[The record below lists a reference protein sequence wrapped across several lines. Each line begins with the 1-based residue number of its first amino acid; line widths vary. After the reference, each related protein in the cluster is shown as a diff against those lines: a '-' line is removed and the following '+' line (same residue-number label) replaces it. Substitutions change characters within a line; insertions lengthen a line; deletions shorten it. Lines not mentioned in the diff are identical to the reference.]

1 MIFGVLIIVWSILIL
16 LFGTAVMAIRAA
28 SHTRL
33 SAILKN
39 RADEERLTSFFNH
52 QHQYELITQVCQ
64 QLCVMLFVVTILFWL
79 PDADPW
85 YIKSL
90 YALLASLPWLLLFG
104 IGIPAGWARY
114 AGDSFLAK
122 MLPLLELLRKTSSPA
137 LAVVTALDEI
147 VRRLS
152 GAPEETEDK
161 SEQIELEIMDAVRH
175 GETSGAVDASER
187 AMIKSVMVL
196 DETSVGEIMTPR
208 TDMVGIEVVSDY
220 KQVRELLVSAGYS
233 RIPVFEGS
241 LDHIVGV
248 LYAKDLLRVPEPDAF
263 SLREAMRGVTFIPE
277 TKDLA
282 SLLREFQ
289 ASRVHIAIVLDEYGG
304 TAGLVTFE
312 DILEELVGEITDEH
326 EAPPVPPIN
335 RIDEDTVDIDARVR
349 VEEINETLEISLPE
363 DEAYDTVGGYV
374 FSKLGRV
381 PAVGETIIENGTRI
395 EILEG
400 EERSI
405 SRLRIH
411 RLDSI
416 VQE

>member
-1 MIFGVLIIVWSILIL
+1 MFIGLIVLWSLFVL
-16 LFGTAVMAIRAA
+16 LFATAVMAIRAV

-39 RADEERLTSFFNH
+39 RSNEAQLTQFFSH
-52 QHQYELITQVCQ
+52 QHEYERMVSVYQ
-64 QLCVMLFVVTILFWL
+64 QLCVILFVLTLFVWFS
-79 PDADPW
+79 ATEPW
-85 YIKSL
+85 YVRSL
-90 YALLASLPWLLLFG
+90 YVLLISLPWLVLFG
-104 IGIPAGWARY
+104 VGIPAGWARY
-114 AGDSFLAK
+114 AGDAFLART
-122 MLPLLELLRKTSSPA
+122 LPLLEVLRKVSTP
-137 LAVVTALDEI
+137 LLKFINALDEI

-152 GAPEETEDK
+152 GAPEGTQDK

-175 GETSGAVDASER
+175 GETSGAVDATER

-208 TDMVGIEVVSDY
+208 TDMIGIDVDSDY
-220 KQVRELLVSAGYS
+220 EHVRELLVSKGYS
-233 RIPVFEGS
+233 RIPVYEES

-248 LYAKDLLRVPEPDAF
+248 LYAKDLLRIAAGETF
-263 SLREAMRGVTFIPE
+263 SLRETMRDVTFVPE

-289 ASRVHIAIVLDEYGG
+289 ANRVHITIVIDEYGG

-335 RIDEDTVDIDARVR
+335 RIDDKTAVIDARVR
-349 VEEINETLEISLPE
+349 VDELNETLEMALPE
-363 DEAYDTVGGYV
+363 DEAYDTVGGFI
-374 FSKLGRV
+374 FSKLGRI
-381 PAVGETIIENGTRI
+381 PKVGECIVENGTKI
-395 EILEG
+395 EILEA
-400 EERSI
+400 EERSV

-411 RLDSI
+411 RLDS
-416 VQE
+416 VTQE